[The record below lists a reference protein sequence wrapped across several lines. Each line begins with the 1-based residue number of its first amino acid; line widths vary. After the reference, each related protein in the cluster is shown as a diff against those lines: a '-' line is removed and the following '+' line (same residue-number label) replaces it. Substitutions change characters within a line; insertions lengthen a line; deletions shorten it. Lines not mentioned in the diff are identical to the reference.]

1 MKSIDNM
8 VIVLHDTPSPTLIR
22 RKNLNVASVAHIHLL
37 RPSQWLK
44 NLMLF
49 FPPFLGGELLAPG
62 MFSRGLIPLFSFCLA
77 SSSSYVLNDILDRK
91 RDRNHPQKKHRPLSS
106 GRVSISAAVILY
118 VVLLAGAILSAIR
131 ISPVFLSIVMA
142 YLLISALYSLFLKNL
157 PIVDLFCIS
166 AGFLFRLQ
174 AGGEVFHVS
183 ISEWLFL
190 SVFLLSIFLST
201 GKRLCE
207 KNALGEDARNHRKSL
222 ESYPPGFLDGTMYMT
237 GGAVLVTYTLYVI
250 EHNVLIYTVPLCCFG
265 LLRYILRVKSG
276 FGGDPTESLL
286 KDVPLFVV
294 GVLWAVMVGWGI
306 YG

>member
-1 MKSIDNM
+1 MILLAVVKQ
-8 VIVLHDTPSPTLIR
+8 
-22 RKNLNVASVAHIHLL
+22 L

-49 FPPFLGGELLAPG
+49 FPPFLGGEILLPG
-62 MFSRGLIPLFSFCLA
+62 VLAKSGMPLISFCLA
-77 SSSSYVLNDILDRK
+77 SSSTYVLNDILDRERDKSHPRK
-91 RDRNHPQKKHRPLSS
+91 RNRPIPS
-106 GRVSISAAVILY
+106 GAVAISTAIILFLLLVIAALILAVNVSV
-118 VVLLAGAILSAIR
+118 
-131 ISPVFLSIVMA
+131 VFLSILLA
-142 YLLISALYSLFLKNL
+142 YLLVAILYSIFLKNL

-174 AGGEVFHVS
+174 AGGEAFHVAV
-183 ISEWLFL
+183 SEWLFL

-207 KNALGEDARNHRKSL
+207 KNALGEDARNHRKTL

-250 EHNVLIYTVPLCCFG
+250 EHDVLIYTVPLCCFG
-265 LLRYILRVKSG
+265 LLRYIFRVKSG
-276 FGGDPTESLL
+276 LGGDPTESLL

-294 GVLWAVMVGWGI
+294 GILWAVMVGWGI
-306 YG
+306 YGSN